1 MNGSSFVVSADTHWA
16 PDGTGKH
23 FHGKAVPKLG
33 WALNSQIVF
42 RGNRM
47 QSNSGIRVERQA
59 EDVLI
64 EGTVNSQT
72 DTIEPIVTPDCAR
85 VLVKSDDDDQL

>member
-1 MNGSSFVVSADTHWA
+1 MVLPYTSKTNSVTEQELITACQRRDRTAQKYLFDRYSA
-16 PDGTGKH
+16 K
-23 FHGKAVPKLG
+23 
-33 WALNSQIVF
+33 
-42 RGNRM
+42 M
-47 QSNSGIRVERQA
+47 YGICKRYVKDHQEA